1 MVPGAVSR
9 PPPGGRAGLPG
20 AQLLS
25 DLAAFLS
32 RQPPFD
38 GLESDALEAVVA
50 AAQEIRYEQ
59 GQNALV
65 EDGPV
70 VDALQVVR
78 SGSMDLLRDGR
89 VVDVLEPGEC
99 FGHPS
104 LLSGMPPAFT
114 VRAREPCACVMI
126 PRAAAVGAL
135 GSPAGVRY
143 VALSL
148 RERLTRA
155 DQTAGALPGLATAR
169 LETLVTRP
177 PLELAPDTSIREAAR
192 AMTEHGV
199 AAALVTLNGTVGIVS
214 DRGLRER
221 VVAAGRSLEDPVREA
236 ANAPAPRAPARQTA
250 GEALVDLLDA
260 GAREL
265 CVTGDDGR
273 VLGLL
278 SVEDLAAGEHTPFGL
293 RLALQRAADEDE
305 LVRIATAG
313 LPRLL
318 TALLST
324 GLAATDIGRVLAI
337 QSDTATARLLD
348 FAMARFG
355 QAPVAW
361 SWLALGSV
369 ARRELTLASDQ
380 DNALALADAGGKPAD
395 DFFADVAETVNAGL
409 ARCGFGADR
418 AEVLARS
425 HTWRMEAGQWRD
437 TFALCLERPDRS
449 HMVRAAV
456 GFDFRAV
463 SGGLDVAPTLV
474 GVMRQAPAHP
484 GFLQRLA
491 RTVTDWR
498 VPLGRR
504 GQLATDREGRL
515 DIKRGGALIIAN
527 IARLHALSHAITI
540 SSTMDRL
547 VAAEQMGAVEADTA
561 VGLREA
567 FTVVARVR
575 LRHHAAQLAD
585 GLAPDNRIDPG
596 ELAPLARAELREAL
610 RAVAAEQRRLR
621 VYRPMGV

>member
-1 MVPGAVSR
+1 
-9 PPPGGRAGLPG
+9 L
-20 AQLLS
+20 
-25 DLAAFLS
+25 
-32 RQPPFD
+32 
-38 GLESDALEAVVA
+38 DALAGVA
-50 AAQEIRYEQ
+50 AEAREIAYAP
-59 GQNALV
+59 GQSALV

-70 VDALQVVR
+70 VDALHVVR

-104 LLSGMPPAFT
+104 LLSGMPPAFS
-114 VRAREPCACVMI
+114 VRAREPSTCVLI
-126 PRAAAVGAL
+126 PRAAAMAAL
-135 GSPAGVRY
+135 GSAAGVRY

-155 DQTAGALPGLATAR
+155 GQTAGALPELATAR
-169 LETLVTRP
+169 LESLVTRP
-177 PLELAPDTSIREAAR
+177 PLELAPETTIRDAAR

-199 AAALVTLNGTVGIVS
+199 AAALVPVNGSVGIVS
-214 DRGLRER
+214 DRDLRER
-221 VVAAGRSLEDPVREA
+221 VVAAGRCLDDPVREA
-236 ANAPAPRAPARQTA
+236 MHADAPRAPARQTA

-265 CVTGDDGR
+265 CVTADDGR
-273 VLGLL
+273 ILGLL

-293 RLALQRAADEDE
+293 RLALQRAPDLEA
-305 LVRIATAG
+305 LVRTATTG

-318 TALLST
+318 AALLSA
-324 GLAATDIGRVLAI
+324 GLAAGDIGRVLAI
-337 QSDTATARLLD
+337 QSDTVTARLIDFATARH
-348 FAMARFG
+348 G

-361 SWLALGSV
+361 AWLALGSV

-380 DNALALADAGGKPAD
+380 DNALALADGGGKPAD
-395 DFFADVAETVNAGL
+395 DYFADVAEDVNAGL

-425 HTWRMEAGQWRD
+425 HAWRMEASQWSA
-437 TFALCLERPDRS
+437 TFARCLEFPDRS

-456 GFDFRAV
+456 GFDFRHV
-463 SGGLDVAPTLV
+463 GGGLDVAPPLV
-474 GVMRQAPAHP
+474 AVIRQAPRYP

-504 GQLATDREGRL
+504 GQLATDREGRI
-515 DIKRGGALIIAN
+515 DVKRGGALIIAN
-527 IARLHALSHAITI
+527 IARLHALSHGITI

-547 VAAEQMGAVEADTA
+547 LAAERVGALESDVAE
-561 VGLREA
+561 GLREA
-567 FTVVARVR
+567 FVIVARAR
-575 LRHHAAQLAD
+575 LRHHAAQLAA
-585 GLAPDNRIDPG
+585 GEPPDNRIDPG

-610 RAVAAEQRRLR
+610 RTVAAEQKRLR

>member
-1 MVPGAVSR
+1 LDAD
-9 PPPGGRAGLPG
+9 A
-20 AQLLS
+20 
-25 DLAAFLS
+25 LAA
-32 RQPPFD
+32 
-38 GLESDALEAVVA
+38 AAA
-50 AAQEIRYEQ
+50 AAQEVTYQ
-59 GQNALV
+59 PGQNALV

-70 VDALQVVR
+70 VDALQVLR
-78 SGSMDLLRDGR
+78 RGSMDLVRDGT

-114 VRAREPCACVMI
+114 VRAREPSACIVV
-126 PRAAAVGAL
+126 PRAAAIAAL

-148 RERLTRA
+148 RERLARTR
-155 DQTAGALPGLATAR
+155 QTQRALPGIANVR
-169 LETLVTRP
+169 LETLVTRA
-177 PLELAPDTSIREAAR
+177 PLELAPETSMRDAAR
-192 AMTEHGV
+192 AMTDHGV
-199 AAALVTLNGTVGIVS
+199 AAALVSVNGAVGIVS
-214 DRGLRER
+214 DRDLRER
-221 VVAAGRSLEDPVREA
+221 VVAAGRSLEDPVRLA
-236 ANAPAPRAPARQTA
+236 AHVPAPRAPAGQTA

-265 CVTGDDGR
+265 CVTAADGR

-293 RLALQRAADEDE
+293 RLALQRAPDEE
-305 LVRIATAG
+305 ALVRTATAG

-318 TALLST
+318 AALLST

-337 QSDTATARLLD
+337 QSDTVTTRLID
-348 FAMARFG
+348 FAMARQG
-355 QAPVAW
+355 AAPVAW
-361 SWLALGSV
+361 AWLALGSV

-380 DNALALADAGGKPAD
+380 DNALALADGGGKPAD
-395 DFFADVAETVNAGL
+395 DWFADLAEYVNAGL

-425 HTWRMEAGQWRD
+425 HAWRMEAREWRA
-437 TFALCLERPDRS
+437 TFARCLEYPDRS

-456 GFDFRAV
+456 GFDFREVA
-463 SGGLDVAPTLV
+463 GGLDVAPPLV
-474 GVMRQAPAHP
+474 AVIRSAPSHP

-504 GQLATDREGRL
+504 GQLSTDREGRL
-515 DIKRGGALIIAN
+515 DVKRGGALIIAN
-527 IARLHALSHAITI
+527 IARLHALAHGITT

-547 VAAEQMGAVEADTA
+547 LAAERTGALEPDAA
-561 VGLREA
+561 VALREA

-575 LRHHAAQLAD
+575 LQHHAAQLAA
-585 GLAPDNRIDPG
+585 GEPPDNRLDPG
-596 ELAPLARAELREAL
+596 ALPPLARAELREAL
-610 RAVAAEQRRLR
+610 REVAAEQRRLR